1 METPLEDQEPFL
13 DSQAVRDLLP
23 QRYPFLML
31 DCVLQFDKGERI
43 VALKNITANEP
54 YFQGHFPDKPV
65 MPGVLIVEAM
75 AQAAVILYG
84 LSVDEDEEQRRRSKF
99 LGKVDIRFIR
109 PAYPGDRLV
118 IDLRVIRLLEGAI
131 ALKGKV
137 TVRGKPV
144 TKGELIVMQPTN
156 RKENPKDV

>member
-1 METPLEDQEPFL
+1 
-13 DSQAVRDLLP
+13 
-23 QRYPFLML
+23 
-31 DCVLQFDKGERI
+31 
-43 VALKNITANEP
+43 
-54 YFQGHFPDKPV
+54 

-99 LGKVDIRFIR
+99 LGKVDMRFIR
-109 PAYPGDRLV
+109 PAYPGDQLV

-144 TKGELIVMQPTN
+144 TKGELIVMQP
-156 RKENPKDV
+156 RQPKENQKDV